1 VVSSVKAVVRADD
14 IPGSWGWV
22 KKLRVG
28 QQVPRWVIM
37 FIWLEWVGRDG
48 DVGPEVEVHPR

>member
-1 VVSSVKAVVRADD
+1 VVPSVKAVVRADD

-37 FIWLEWVGRDG
+37 SATG
-48 DVGPEVEVHPR
+48 DVGVTV